1 MEYNRVLDI
10 SVQGLEAVR
19 LQQEIAASNIANV
32 NTTRSNNGGPYRRKV
47 AILEA
52 VPFEEELSAASA
64 RLQNNAKTGGVR
76 VKEIIDDASAFQKV
90 YNPGHPDADKDGY
103 VEMPNVDPAREMLD
117 STFLNNV
124 HAANVTAYRNSLQM
138 TRNLTQ
144 IQ

>member
-1 MEYNRVLDI
+1 MDYHRLLDI
-10 SVQGLEAVR
+10 STQGLEAVR

-32 NTTRSNNGGPYRRKV
+32 NTTRASNGGPYRRKV

-52 VPFEEELSAASA
+52 VPFEDELNAASA
-64 RLQNNAKTGGVR
+64 RLQKQTGTGGVR
-76 VKEIIDDASAFQKV
+76 VKEIIDDFSSFQKV

-124 HAANVTAYRNSLQM
+124 HAANITAYRNSLQM
-138 TRNLTQ
+138 ARNLTQ